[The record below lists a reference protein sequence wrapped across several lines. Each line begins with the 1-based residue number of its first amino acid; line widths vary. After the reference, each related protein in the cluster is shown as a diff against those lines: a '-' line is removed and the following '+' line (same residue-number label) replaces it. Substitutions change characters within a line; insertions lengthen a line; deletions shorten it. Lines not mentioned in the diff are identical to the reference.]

1 MGLRKKIIWGV
12 VSWICLLGLPLA
24 AMAAESGNALYY
36 SVHIDT
42 AGDIEEVN
50 LKINR
55 IQVREKIVFWEKQDV
70 KGVGT
75 YYNVYLGWF
84 DEFKPARRFMRKLQE
99 AGWKK
104 SRTVHWFKYPPWE
117 AQKPPDTPVE
127 ALMLP
132 PAPPQVAMVDRFED
146 NGDGTITD
154 KKTGLMW
161 IKNGWRIEFLAATS
175 WDDAK
180 KKCARFKVGN
190 YGDWRLPT
198 LKEWQSLIDRNV
210 SAPALGEP
218 NPFENIVTHMPYWS
232 NTEYAYGEKR
242 TKGATGTRNSFT
254 VMLYS
259 GRFGQQ
265 PKSELAFILPV
276 RGKPAP

>member
-1 MGLRKKIIWGV
+1 MGRHKKIVWLAVGWLWLV
-12 VSWICLLGLPLA
+12 MLPCIS
-24 AMAAESGNALYY
+24 MATESGKELYF

-42 AGDIEEVN
+42 AGDIDEVN

-55 IQVREKIVFWEKQDV
+55 ITVREKIVFWEKRDV

-75 YYNVYLGWF
+75 YYKVYMGWF

-104 SRTVHWFKYPPWE
+104 SRTVHWFKHPPWE
-117 AQKPPDTPVE
+117 VQKPAEEPVQE
-127 ALMLP
+127 LP
-132 PAPPQVAMVDRFED
+132 LPQAPLQVAMVDRFED

-175 WDDAK
+175 WYDAK
-180 KKCARFKVGN
+180 KKCARFKVGG

-198 LKEWQSLIDRNV
+198 VKEWQSLVDRSV
-210 SAPALGEP
+210 SSPALVEP

-232 NTEYAYGEKR
+232 DTEYAYGDKY
-242 TKGATGTRNSFT
+242 TKGGTGTRNSFT

-276 RGKPAP
+276 RGKAAP

>member
-1 MGLRKKIIWGV
+1 MGLHKKIVWGAV
-12 VSWICLLGLPLA
+12 GWICLLMVPVA
-24 AMAAESGNALYY
+24 SMAAESGKELYY

-55 IQVREKIVFWEKQDV
+55 IRVREKIVFWKKRAV

-75 YYNVYLGWF
+75 YYKVYLGWF
-84 DEFKPARRFMRKLQE
+84 DEFKPARRFMQKLHE

-104 SRTVHWFKYPPWE
+104 SMAVHWFKYPPWE
-117 AQKPPDTPVE
+117 AQSAAKTPVQE
-127 ALMLP
+127 FTLP
-132 PAPPQVAMVDRFED
+132 PAPPQVEMVDRFKD

-154 KKTGLMW
+154 NKTGLMR
-161 IKNGWRIEFLAATS
+161 IKNGWRIEFLAAVS
-175 WDDAK
+175 WYDAK
-180 KKCARFKVGN
+180 QKCVQFKLGN
-190 YGDWRLPT
+190 YDDWRLPT
-198 LKEWQSLIDRNV
+198 VKEWQSLVDRRV
-210 SAPALGEP
+210 SSPALAEP

-232 NTEYAYGEKR
+232 GTEYAYGEKHA
-242 TKGATGTRNSFT
+242 KGGTGTRNSFT

-265 PKSELAFILPV
+265 SKSELAFILPV
-276 RGKPAP
+276 RGKSAQ